1 MGNPQSI
8 PCLEARHE
16 AAGAGMM
23 GMAQERGQ
31 RSGQAQHE
39 LQEGQQQQQPMNP
52 QPSQEP
58 GQRLDQ
64 TTSLQQSLQNFVWQ
78 ENALLDEGRFDE
90 WYELFAQDGLYWIP
104 GESGQESP
112 EGRMCIALE
121 NRMLMR
127 LRIDRL
133 SHHRAFSLQPGVRG
147 LRVIQHPRVQSEH
160 PDEDGCYTVR
170 INLIYSEYQK
180 QKTEVLPATASYR
193 LRAVDQAWEIVEKRV
208 DLLSV
213 DGYLPTIQLFI

>member
-1 MGNPQSI
+1 
-8 PCLEARHE
+8 
-16 AAGAGMM
+16 MM
-23 GMAQERGQ
+23 GMMQEQGQQRGQ
-31 RSGQAQHE
+31 GQDA
-39 LQEGQQQQQPMNP
+39 LQGQQQLNKQQ
-52 QPSQEP
+52 SQGQ
-58 GQRLDQ
+58 GQRLGQ
-64 TTSLQQSLQNFVWQ
+64 TEGLQQSLQNFVWQ

-147 LRVIQHPRVQSEH
+147 LRVIQTPRVQSEH

-170 INLIYSEYQK
+170 TNLIYSEYQK
-180 QKTEVLPATASYR
+180 QKTEVLPAIASYR

-213 DGYLPTIQLFI
+213 DGYLPTIQLLI

>member
-1 MGNPQSI
+1 MG
-8 PCLEARHE
+8 
-16 AAGAGMM
+16 
-23 GMAQERGQ
+23 QEQGQCSGRGEHAWQ
-31 RSGQAQHE
+31 D
-39 LQEGQQQQQPMNP
+39 GQQQQQQQQHQHKAQQPLNP
-52 QPSQEP
+52 QQN
-58 GQRLDQ
+58 QRLGQ
-64 TTSLQQSLQNFVWQ
+64 MESLKQSLQDFVWQ

-147 LRVIQHPRVQSEH
+147 LRVIQHPRVLSEY

-170 INLIYSEYQK
+170 TNLIYSEYQK
-180 QKTEVLPATASYR
+180 QKTEVLSAIASYR

>member
-1 MGNPQSI
+1 M
-8 PCLEARHE
+8 E
-16 AAGAGMM
+16 
-23 GMAQERGQ
+23 QEQGQ
-31 RSGQAQHE
+31 RNGQVQHE
-39 LQEGQQQQQPMNP
+39 LQEGQQQLNSQQ
-52 QPSQEP
+52 SQEQ
-58 GQRLDQ
+58 GQHLEQ
-64 TTSLQQSLQNFVWQ
+64 TTSLQQSLQSFVWQ

-147 LRVIQHPRVQSEH
+147 LRVIQNPRVQSEH

-170 INLIYSEYQK
+170 TNLIYSEYQK

>member
-1 MGNPQSI
+1 
-8 PCLEARHE
+8 
-16 AAGAGMM
+16 MM
-23 GMAQERGQ
+23 EMTQEPGGQQNGQ
-31 RSGQAQHE
+31 RQDAQ
-39 LQEGQQQQQPMNP
+39 QGQQQEQYRSQVQQPLNS
-52 QPSQEP
+52 QQSQEQGP
-58 GQRLDQ
+58 FQDQ
-64 TTSLQQSLQNFVWQ
+64 TQSQRQSLQDFVWQ
-78 ENALLDEGRFDE
+78 ENALLDQGRFDE

-104 GESGQESP
+104 GESGQKSP
-112 EGRMCIALE
+112 EGRMSIALE

-147 LRVIQHPRVQSEH
+147 LRVIQHPRLQSDQ

-170 INLIYSEYQK
+170 TNLIYSEYQK

-193 LRAVDQAWEIVEKRV
+193 LRAVGQAWEIVEKRV

>member
-1 MGNPQSI
+1 
-8 PCLEARHE
+8 
-16 AAGAGMM
+16 MM
-23 GMAQERGQ
+23 GMGQEQGQ
-31 RSGQAQHE
+31 RSGRGEHAWQD
-39 LQEGQQQQQPMNP
+39 GQQQQYQHKAQQPLN
-52 QPSQEP
+52 SQQN
-58 GQRLDQ
+58 QRLGQ
-64 TTSLQQSLQNFVWQ
+64 MESLKQSLQDFVWQ

-147 LRVIQHPRVQSEH
+147 LRVIQHPRVLSEH
-160 PDEDGCYTVR
+160 LDEDGCYTVR
-170 INLIYSEYQK
+170 TNLIYSEYQK

-213 DGYLPTIQLFI
+213 DGYLPAIQLFI

>member
-1 MGNPQSI
+1 
-8 PCLEARHE
+8 
-16 AAGAGMM
+16 MM
-23 GMAQERGQ
+23 GMMQEQGQ
-31 RSGQAQHE
+31 RNSQAQHE
-39 LQEGQQQQQPMNP
+39 LQEGQQQQLNP
-52 QPSQEP
+52 QQS
-58 GQRLDQ
+58 QRLDQ
-64 TTSLQQSLQNFVWQ
+64 TESLEQSLQNFVWQ

-121 NRMLMR
+121 NRMLLR

-147 LRVIQHPRVQSEH
+147 LRVIQTPRVQSEY

-170 INLIYSEYQK
+170 TNLIYSEYQK

-193 LRAVDQAWEIVEKRV
+193 LRAVDQAWKIVEKRV

>member
-1 MGNPQSI
+1 
-8 PCLEARHE
+8 
-16 AAGAGMM
+16 MM
-23 GMAQERGQ
+23 GMGQEQGQ
-31 RSGQAQHE
+31 RSGRGEHAWQD
-39 LQEGQQQQQPMNP
+39 GQQQQHQHKAQQPLNP
-52 QPSQEP
+52 QQN
-58 GQRLDQ
+58 QRLGQ
-64 TTSLQQSLQNFVWQ
+64 MKSLKQSLQDFVWQ

-147 LRVIQHPRVQSEH
+147 LRVIQHPRVQSEY

-170 INLIYSEYQK
+170 TNLIYSEYQK

>member
-1 MGNPQSI
+1 
-8 PCLEARHE
+8 
-16 AAGAGMM
+16 MM
-23 GMAQERGQ
+23 GMGQEQGQ
-31 RSGQAQHE
+31 RSGRGEHAWQD
-39 LQEGQQQQQPMNP
+39 GQQQQYQHKAQQLLNP
-52 QPSQEP
+52 QQN
-58 GQRLDQ
+58 QRLGQ
-64 TTSLQQSLQNFVWQ
+64 MESLKQSLQDFVWQ

-104 GESGQESP
+104 GESGQENP

-170 INLIYSEYQK
+170 TNLIYSEYQK

>member
-1 MGNPQSI
+1 
-8 PCLEARHE
+8 
-16 AAGAGMM
+16 M
-23 GMAQERGQ
+23 GMAQEQGQ

-39 LQEGQQQQQPMNP
+39 LQEGQQPQQPLNP
-52 QPSQEP
+52 QQSQEQ

-64 TTSLQQSLQNFVWQ
+64 TISLQQSLQSFVWQ

-160 PDEDGCYTVR
+160 PDEEGCYTVR

>member
-1 MGNPQSI
+1 
-8 PCLEARHE
+8 
-16 AAGAGMM
+16 MM
-23 GMAQERGQ
+23 GMAQEQGQ

-39 LQEGQQQQQPMNP
+39 LQEGQQQLNSQQ
-52 QPSQEP
+52 SQEQ
-58 GQRLDQ
+58 GQHLEQ

-78 ENALLDEGRFDE
+78 ENALLDEGHFDE

-147 LRVIQHPRVQSEH
+147 LRVIQNPRVQSEH

-170 INLIYSEYQK
+170 TNLIYSEYQK

>member
-1 MGNPQSI
+1 
-8 PCLEARHE
+8 
-16 AAGAGMM
+16 MM
-23 GMAQERGQ
+23 GMGQEQGQ
-31 RSGQAQHE
+31 RSGRGEHAWQD
-39 LQEGQQQQQPMNP
+39 GQQQQQQQQYQHKAQQPLNP
-52 QPSQEP
+52 QQN
-58 GQRLDQ
+58 QRLGQ
-64 TTSLQQSLQNFVWQ
+64 MESLKQSLQDFVWQ

>member
-1 MGNPQSI
+1 
-8 PCLEARHE
+8 
-16 AAGAGMM
+16 MM
-23 GMAQERGQ
+23 GMAQEQGQ

-39 LQEGQQQQQPMNP
+39 LLEGQPQQQQQQQLNP
-52 QPSQEP
+52 QQSQEQ

-64 TTSLQQSLQNFVWQ
+64 MTSLQQSLQSFVWQ

-147 LRVIQHPRVQSEH
+147 LRVIQTPRVQSQY

-170 INLIYSEYQK
+170 TNLIYSEYQK
-180 QKTEVLPATASYR
+180 QKTEVLPATAFYR
-193 LRAVDQAWEIVEKRV
+193 LRAVDHAWEIVEKRV

>member
-1 MGNPQSI
+1 
-8 PCLEARHE
+8 
-16 AAGAGMM
+16 MM
-23 GMAQERGQ
+23 QEQGQ
-31 RSGQAQHE
+31 RNSQAQHE
-39 LQEGQQQQQPMNP
+39 LQEGQQQQLNP
-52 QPSQEP
+52 QQS
-58 GQRLDQ
+58 QRLDQ
-64 TTSLQQSLQNFVWQ
+64 TESLEQSLQNFVWQ

-121 NRMLMR
+121 NRMLLR

-147 LRVIQHPRVQSEH
+147 LRVIQTPRVQSEY

-170 INLIYSEYQK
+170 TNLIYSEYQK

-193 LRAVDQAWEIVEKRV
+193 LRAVDQAWKIVEKRV

>member
-1 MGNPQSI
+1 
-8 PCLEARHE
+8 
-16 AAGAGMM
+16 MM
-23 GMAQERGQ
+23 GMAQEQGQ

-39 LQEGQQQQQPMNP
+39 LQEGQQQLNSQQ
-52 QPSQEP
+52 SQEQ
-58 GQRLDQ
+58 GQHLEQ

-147 LRVIQHPRVQSEH
+147 LRVIQSPRVQSEY

-170 INLIYSEYQK
+170 TNLIYSEYQK

>member
-1 MGNPQSI
+1 MGHTQPI

-23 GMAQERGQ
+23 GMGQEQGQ
-31 RSGQAQHE
+31 RSGRGEHAWQD
-39 LQEGQQQQQPMNP
+39 GQQQQQPLNP
-52 QPSQEP
+52 QQNQEP
-58 GQRLDQ
+58 GQRLGQ
-64 TTSLQQSLQNFVWQ
+64 TMSLKQSLQDFVWQ

>member
-1 MGNPQSI
+1 
-8 PCLEARHE
+8 
-16 AAGAGMM
+16 M
-23 GMAQERGQ
+23 GMAQEQGQ
-31 RSGQAQHE
+31 RSGQVQHA
-39 LQEGQQQQQPMNP
+39 LQEGQQQQQPLNP
-52 QPSQEP
+52 QQSQEQ

-64 TTSLQQSLQNFVWQ
+64 TTSMQQSLQNFVWQ

-170 INLIYSEYQK
+170 TNLIYSEYQK

-193 LRAVDQAWEIVEKRV
+193 LRAVDQDWEIVEKRV

>member
-1 MGNPQSI
+1 
-8 PCLEARHE
+8 
-16 AAGAGMM
+16 MM
-23 GMAQERGQ
+23 GMGQEQGQ

-90 WYELFAQDGLYWIP
+90 WYELFAQDGMYWIP

-170 INLIYSEYQK
+170 TNLIYSEYQK
-180 QKTEVLPATASYR
+180 QKNRGSARYCLLPFARRRSGLGDRGKAGGLAER
-193 LRAVDQAWEIVEKRV
+193 GW
-208 DLLSV
+208 
-213 DGYLPTIQLFI
+213 LFAHHSALHLGPICT

>member
-1 MGNPQSI
+1 
-8 PCLEARHE
+8 
-16 AAGAGMM
+16 MM
-23 GMAQERGQ
+23 GMMQEQGQQRGQ
-31 RSGQAQHE
+31 GQDA
-39 LQEGQQQQQPMNP
+39 LQGQQQLNQQ
-52 QPSQEP
+52 QS
-58 GQRLDQ
+58 QRLGQ
-64 TTSLQQSLQNFVWQ
+64 TEGLQQSLQNFVWQ
-78 ENALLDEGRFDE
+78 ESALLDQGRFDE

-147 LRVIQHPRVQSEH
+147 LRVIQTPRVQSEH

-170 INLIYSEYQK
+170 TNLIYSEYQK

>member
-1 MGNPQSI
+1 
-8 PCLEARHE
+8 
-16 AAGAGMM
+16 
-23 GMAQERGQ
+23 
-31 RSGQAQHE
+31 
-39 LQEGQQQQQPMNP
+39 
-52 QPSQEP
+52 
-58 GQRLDQ
+58 
-64 TTSLQQSLQNFVWQ
+64 
-78 ENALLDEGRFDE
+78 LDEGRFDE

-170 INLIYSEYQK
+170 TNLIYSEYQK

>member
-1 MGNPQSI
+1 
-8 PCLEARHE
+8 
-16 AAGAGMM
+16 M
-23 GMAQERGQ
+23 GMAQEQGQ
-31 RSGQAQHE
+31 RSGQVQHA
-39 LQEGQQQQQPMNP
+39 LQEGQQQQQPLNP
-52 QPSQEP
+52 QQSQEQ

-78 ENALLDEGRFDE
+78 ENALLDEGHFDE

-147 LRVIQHPRVQSEH
+147 LRVIQNPRVQSEH
-160 PDEDGCYTVR
+160 PDEDGCYTR
-170 INLIYSEYQK
+170 SIRSK
-180 QKTEVLPATASYR
+180 KPRFCLPLPPTVCAPSIR
-193 LRAVDQAWEIVEKRV
+193 LGRSWRNGWIC
-208 DLLSV
+208 
-213 DGYLPTIQLFI
+213 

>member
-1 MGNPQSI
+1 MGHTQPI

-16 AAGAGMM
+16 AAGAGVM
-23 GMAQERGQ
+23 GMAQEQGQ
-31 RSGQAQHE
+31 RSGQVQHA
-39 LQEGQQQQQPMNP
+39 LQEGQQQQQPLNP
-52 QPSQEP
+52 QQSQEP

-64 TTSLQQSLQNFVWQ
+64 TMSLQNFVWQ

-160 PDEDGCYTVR
+160 RDEDGCYTVR
-170 INLIYSEYQK
+170 TNLIYSEYQK
-180 QKTEVLPATASYR
+180 QKTEVLPATAFYR

>member
-1 MGNPQSI
+1 
-8 PCLEARHE
+8 
-16 AAGAGMM
+16 MM
-23 GMAQERGQ
+23 GITQEQDCQQGRGQ
-31 RSGQAQHE
+31 DVLH
-39 LQEGQQQQQPMNP
+39 GQQVEQQLEQQQPQQLQESRPGQTKQQLNQP
-52 QPSQEP
+52 QSQEQ
-58 GQRLDQ
+58 GQRLGQ
-64 TTSLQQSLQNFVWQ
+64 MESLKQSLQDFVWQ

-170 INLIYSEYQK
+170 TNLIYSEYQK

>member
-1 MGNPQSI
+1 
-8 PCLEARHE
+8 
-16 AAGAGMM
+16 MM
-23 GMAQERGQ
+23 GTVQEQGQ
-31 RSGQAQHE
+31 RSGRGEHAWQD
-39 LQEGQQQQQPMNP
+39 GQQQQYQHKAQQPLNP
-52 QPSQEP
+52 QQN
-58 GQRLDQ
+58 QRLGQ
-64 TTSLQQSLQNFVWQ
+64 MESLKQSLQDFVWQ

>member
-1 MGNPQSI
+1 
-8 PCLEARHE
+8 
-16 AAGAGMM
+16 M
-23 GMAQERGQ
+23 GMAQEQGQ

-39 LQEGQQQQQPMNP
+39 LQEGQQQQQLNP
-52 QPSQEP
+52 QQSQEP

-64 TTSLQQSLQNFVWQ
+64 TMSLQQSLQNFVWQ

-170 INLIYSEYQK
+170 TNLIYSEYQK

>member
-1 MGNPQSI
+1 MVQQQGQQLDQGHVARQGRQQS
-8 PCLEARHE
+8 
-16 AAGAGMM
+16 
-23 GMAQERGQ
+23 
-31 RSGQAQHE
+31 QAQD
-39 LQEGQQQQQPMNP
+39 
-52 QPSQEP
+52 
-58 GQRLDQ
+58 QR
-64 TTSLQQSLQNFVWQ
+64 QSLQDFVWQ
-78 ENALLDEGRFDE
+78 ENALLDQGRFDE

-147 LRVIQHPRVQSEH
+147 LRVIQTPRLQSDQ

-170 INLIYSEYQK
+170 TNLIYSEYQK

-193 LRAVDQAWEIVEKRV
+193 LRAVGQAWEILEKRV

>member
-1 MGNPQSI
+1 
-8 PCLEARHE
+8 
-16 AAGAGMM
+16 MM
-23 GMAQERGQ
+23 GIAHEQGPRIGQVQAAQQ
-31 RSGQAQHE
+31 
-39 LQEGQQQQQPMNP
+39 GQQQQQVHP
-52 QPSQEP
+52 QQSQEQ
-58 GQRLDQ
+58 GRRLDQ
-64 TTSLQQSLQNFVWQ
+64 TANLQQSLQNFVWQ

-112 EGRMCIALE
+112 DGRMCIALE

-133 SHHRAFSLQPGVRG
+133 SHHRAFSLQSGVRG
-147 LRVIQHPRVQSEH
+147 LRVIQNPRVQSEH
-160 PDEDGCYTVR
+160 PDEDGCYCVR
-170 INLIYSEYQK
+170 TNLIYSEYQK
-180 QKTEVLPATASYR
+180 QKTEILPATASYR
-193 LRAVDQAWEIVEKRV
+193 LRAVDQDWEIVEKRV